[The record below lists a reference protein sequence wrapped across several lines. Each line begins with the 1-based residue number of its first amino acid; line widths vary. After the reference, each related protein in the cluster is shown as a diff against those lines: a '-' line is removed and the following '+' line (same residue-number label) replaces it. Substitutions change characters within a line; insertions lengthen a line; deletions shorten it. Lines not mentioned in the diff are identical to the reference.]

1 MLLAAS
7 SPNCRIRKSLRRSIP
22 HAVEGYTAM
31 PLLRYFGFVGTAL
44 LTLLLVSHWL
54 LPGSTAEPVRGGID
68 RTFIRISSIEKLP
81 EKVVFDTSV
90 PYVAP
95 SPSVAP
101 PRTVAAAVAAPIHTP
116 PVRSAFAFVQITPGP
131 LPGFTK
137 ASYVFMNGP
146 DIGKRGVAT
155 LNHDKANSPK
165 KIAGRQ
171 ALPPVNVPT
180 ARVQAARAPEPAIR
194 LSLIDVI
201 KGRLSRGLF

>member
-1 MLLAAS
+1 
-7 SPNCRIRKSLRRSIP
+7 
-22 HAVEGYTAM
+22 M

-137 ASYVFMNGP
+137 ASYVFASRPG
-146 DIGKRGVAT
+146 IGKRDVAT
-155 LNHDKANSPK
+155 LNHDKATSPK
-165 KIAGRQ
+165 KVAGQRT
-171 ALPPVNVPT
+171 LPPVNAPT
-180 ARVQAARAPEPAIR
+180 TRAQPARAPEPVTR

-201 KGRLSRGLF
+201 KDRLSRRLF